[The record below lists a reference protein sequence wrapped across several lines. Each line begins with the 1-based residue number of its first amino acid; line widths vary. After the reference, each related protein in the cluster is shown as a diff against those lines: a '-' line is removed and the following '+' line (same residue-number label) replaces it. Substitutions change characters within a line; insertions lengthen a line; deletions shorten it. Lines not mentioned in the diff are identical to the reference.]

1 MDTVCLA
8 LGLDFSATVVA
19 TDSFDGPARG
29 ASKDFVGFLS
39 ADLSEATDIGFDR
52 AMSEKMEDKITEQSD
67 KCVSPRYSA
76 ASDLQAA
83 AKSQQADK
91 AVRNKVEAHKFYS
104 VYLRKIKLRHV
115 LETIRRSR
123 AHGACVLPQ

>member
-8 LGLDFSATVVA
+8 LGLDFSATVAA

-52 AMSEKMEDKITEQSD
+52 AMSEKMEDKIIEQSD
-67 KCVSPRYSA
+67 KIRLALVTVRRVTCK
-76 ASDLQAA
+76 LQQNLNRRTTPSGT
-83 AKSQQADK
+83 KWRRTSFTISLFKKDQIK
-91 AVRNKVEAHKFYS
+91 A
-104 VYLRKIKLRHV
+104 
-115 LETIRRSR
+115 
-123 AHGACVLPQ
+123 GA